1 MPSTKHSKESVVLGI
16 LERQSLWEQ
25 RLSIRDVANL
35 ETSTCEQRVDS
46 CSVDVPASFQSNRR
60 ATELRQIIKPFNRGL
75 DTWIRLGCSATK
87 NHSAGMARG
96 ARDSSES
103 CSKDPKLR
111 HRVKHRTSNPK
122 TLLQRTT
129 AISSSNTTTR
139 IENRS
144 LGHT

>member
-60 ATELRQIIKPFNRGL
+60 ATELHQIIKPFNRGL
-75 DTWIRLGCSATK
+75 NTWIRLGCAATTH
-87 NHSAGMARG
+87 HSEGMARG
-96 ARDSSES
+96 ARDSSEAAAKIQS
-103 CSKDPKLR
+103 S
-111 HRVKHRTSNPK
+111 
-122 TLLQRTT
+122 
-129 AISSSNTTTR
+129 AIESNTVHPIRRPYFNEPPQYRAPTQQHGSRT
-139 IENRS
+139 EV
-144 LGHT
+144 